1 MSVRS
6 AVIVVV
12 LVLVLA
18 AAASGCGSARAPA
31 RHLVPTAAGSTQSQS
46 YRASLA
52 FARCMRAHGI
62 PHPNPDR
69 LGNFSLT
76 PRQEREMRRA
86 ASPKRHEQV
95 ERACFHYLKPVVS
108 TKPLLAHAR
117 SLARGALRTFAG
129 CMAARGYDF
138 FRSRPVVRNLT
149 LGRAFFGFAE
159 VDPRSRRVQNA
170 PAFLRARAACEKRL
184 NARLDAIIA
193 ADRIE
198 TRY

>member
-1 MSVRS
+1 MGVRS
-6 AVIVVV
+6 AAIGGVV
-12 LVLVLA
+12 VLA
-18 AAASGCGSARAPA
+18 AAVSACGGSRTAA
-31 RHLVPTAAGSTQSQS
+31 RHPRTTAPRPTQSQS

-69 LGNFSLT
+69 SGSFSLT
-76 PRQEREMRRA
+76 LRQERAMRRA

-95 ERACFHYLKPVVS
+95 ERACFRYLKPVVS
-108 TKPLLAHAR
+108 TKPLSAHAR
-117 SLARGALRTFAG
+117 SLAKSALRTFAG

-138 FRSRPVVRNLT
+138 YRATPVVRKLT
-149 LGRAFFGFAE
+149 LGRAFFGFAQA
-159 VDPRSRRVQNA
+159 DPRARRVQNA
-170 PAFLRARAACEKRL
+170 PAFLRARTACEKRL
-184 NARLDAIIA
+184 NKRLDAIIA